1 MIFDFSLDTQS
12 IKWKIDWPRIILYYI
27 SYIMKMKIIY
37 FCSINLVKISIRTL
51 DITYKSQ
58 YSTICHQNCYSNL
71 QNTQKSSLQLLNFIA
86 IYSKR
91 SSKPNILYL
100 RFDEGLVGIKE
111 KNRLFPLFQGK
122 YWTSNYRAKCIGD
135 DDQKGLQNIFP
146 FRLCFICT
154 KCSY

>member
-1 MIFDFSLDTQS
+1 MYKICWFNNRIILLTIEVIVLFYPFGFFIMIFDFSLDTQS

-71 QNTQKSSLQLLNFIA
+71 QNTQKASLQLINFIT

-91 SSKPNILYL
+91 SPRMTILHI
-100 RFDEGLVGIKE
+100 VAC
-111 KNRLFPLFQGK
+111 
-122 YWTSNYRAKCIGD
+122 TSTA
-135 DDQKGLQNIFP
+135 
-146 FRLCFICT
+146 T
-154 KCSY
+154 